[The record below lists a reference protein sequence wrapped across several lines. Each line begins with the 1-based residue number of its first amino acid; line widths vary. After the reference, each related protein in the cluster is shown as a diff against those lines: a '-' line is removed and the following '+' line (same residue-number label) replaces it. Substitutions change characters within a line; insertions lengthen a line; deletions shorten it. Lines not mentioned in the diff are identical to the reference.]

1 MFLNN
6 INFPNRILDAIREDK
21 LVIFAGA
28 GASMEKPTSLP
39 NFQDLAKE
47 IAEGTGQTLGKNE
60 PCEVFLG
67 ALKARKIDVNE
78 SAASILS
85 GTCLKHNALHE
96 AIVDLFVSPERIKIV
111 TTNYDQM
118 FEQVLEERG
127 VQAPIYNS
135 PALPLGSDVNGII
148 HIHGNVSNPKYMVV
162 TDEDFGR
169 AYLTEG
175 YATRFLVKLFESYT
189 VLFIGYSYSDTIL
202 RYLTRAMSRQ
212 HSANRY
218 ILTDDT
224 KSDWNALGISSIN
237 YPKRSYAVMRGGLI
251 KLGNHAKKGLWD
263 WKNQFTDIT
272 DAPPKD
278 LTIEKENRVVRRGD
292 EIINLTKRE
301 YELLLILAAVVPAAF
316 LLIR

>member
-1 MFLNN
+1 MSSGERRKKKLSVFFRIPLLLGLFLAVITVLIYFIDWRVGVILTVYLGIYFIFTLYMYLNN
-6 INFPNRILDAIREDK
+6 SEILRKEMIA
-21 LVIFAGA
+21 FA
-28 GASMEKPTSLP
+28 
-39 NFQDLAKE
+39 
-47 IAEGTGQTLGKNE
+47 
-60 PCEVFLG
+60 
-67 ALKARKIDVNE
+67 
-78 SAASILS
+78 
-85 GTCLKHNALHE
+85 
-96 AIVDLFVSPERIKIV
+96 
-111 TTNYDQM
+111 TNYDQM

-175 YATRFLVKLFESYT
+175 YATRFLVSLFESYT

-237 YPKRSYAVMRGGLI
+237 YPKRSFI
-251 KLGNHAKKGLWD
+251 W
-263 WKNQFTDIT
+263 I
-272 DAPPKD
+272 
-278 LTIEKENRVVRRGD
+278 
-292 EIINLTKRE
+292 
-301 YELLLILAAVVPAAF
+301 
-316 LLIR
+316 